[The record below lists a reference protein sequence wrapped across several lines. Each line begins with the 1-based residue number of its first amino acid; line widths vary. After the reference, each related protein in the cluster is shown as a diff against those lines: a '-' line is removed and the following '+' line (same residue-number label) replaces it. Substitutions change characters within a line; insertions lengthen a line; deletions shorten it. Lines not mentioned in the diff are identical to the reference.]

1 MNEHEYYCFLKE
13 FWKVTNDGFII
24 VDPNGV
30 IVDIN
35 ETYCEF
41 LGKTREQVLGKPIG
55 EVISTTSMYDV
66 LSSAV
71 MGMIMFICSPMVK
84 MIMPAM

>member
-55 EVISTTSMYDV
+55 EVISTTSMMFYHQP
-66 LSSAV
+66 V

>member
-1 MNEHEYYCFLKE
+1 MMNEHEYYCFLKE

-41 LGKTREQVLGKPIG
+41 LGKTREQVLGK
-55 EVISTTSMYDV
+55 
-66 LSSAV
+66 
-71 MGMIMFICSPMVK
+71 K
-84 MIMPAM
+84 

>member
-66 LSSAV
+66 YHQPV